1 MYSSPWSERVR
12 WALALVCLE
21 YLLSIASAYAGP
33 ANRQFCKSSRRVKS
47 ISRKLVRCRVS
58 DPSSTAC
65 RARGATPNQRL
76 AGGGLFINEIRVRN
90 NTAPGPVHIFAV
102 DNMLRGG
109 PQSSRDFDEGADLV
123 VEGDY
128 QTALAAAQF
137 VGVLAP
143 GAMAAMAQQTR
154 DGRGLN
160 C

>member
-1 MYSSPWSERVR
+1 LPSLGPVFNSVS
-12 WALALVCLE
+12 C
-21 YLLSIASAYAGP
+21 AGCHSQP
-33 ANRQFCKSSRRVKS
+33 AV
-47 ISRKLVRCRVS
+47 
-58 DPSSTAC
+58 
-65 RARGATPNQRL
+65 G
-76 AGGGLFINEIRVRN
+76 GGGLFINEIRVRN